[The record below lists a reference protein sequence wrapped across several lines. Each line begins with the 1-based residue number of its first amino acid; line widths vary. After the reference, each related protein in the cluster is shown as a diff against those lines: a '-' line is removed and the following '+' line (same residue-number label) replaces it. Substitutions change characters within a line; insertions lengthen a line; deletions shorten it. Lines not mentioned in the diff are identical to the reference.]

1 MQTRTRNSK
10 PKLYDA
16 KKKEEEEDE
25 KSNKE
30 AHYRLK

>member
-16 KKKEEEEDE
+16 KKKEEEDE